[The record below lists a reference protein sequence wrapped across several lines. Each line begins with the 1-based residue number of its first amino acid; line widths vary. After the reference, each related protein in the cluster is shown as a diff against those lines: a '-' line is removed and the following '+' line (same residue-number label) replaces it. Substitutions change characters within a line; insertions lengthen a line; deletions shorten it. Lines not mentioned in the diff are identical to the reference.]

1 MMSSEQ
7 QALVLNMNEEAEESA
22 EELVIQGSRSSLS
35 LSKVAFIWCTDTYC
49 IYTSKTLAS

>member
-7 QALVLNMNEEAEESA
+7 QVLNMNEEAEESA
-22 EELVIQGSRSSLS
+22 EEMVIQGNRSSRS
-35 LSKVAFIWCTDTYC
+35 LSKAAFIWCTMH

>member
-22 EELVIQGSRSSLS
+22 EELVIRGNRSSLS
-35 LSKVAFIWCTDTYC
+35 LSKAAFICRTDTHLD
-49 IYTSKTLAS
+49 IQNTR